1 MDFLLQYKILFSG
14 VAWGSL
20 IVFFVSLTIIP
31 WMVIKIPTNY
41 FQQQHR
47 AKVYYESKYLA
58 MTKFL
63 TWIKNIFGLLLIVLG
78 LMMLVLPGQG
88 ILTILMGLFLMDFP
102 GKYRLERKLVSMP
115 KVLNSLNW
123 IRTKANKAPLII

>member
-1 MDFLLQYKILFSG
+1 MDFLLQYKILFSSI
-14 VAWGSL
+14 AWVSL
-20 IVFFVSLTIIP
+20 IVFIISLTIIP

-41 FQQQHR
+41 FQRQYR
-47 AKVYYESKYLA
+47 SKVYYGNKYLA
-58 MTKFL
+58 ITKFL
-63 TWIKNIFGLLLIVLG
+63 TGIKNILGLLLIVLG
-78 LMMLVLPGQG
+78 VIMLVLPGQG